1 MPNPNDQD
9 PPVRSTDPFRPDKD
23 NPASDELALSDELE
37 KAGDSGDSE
46 ARQQAA
52 VAGSGT
58 TGHEVEPEPND
69 DMNLEGFDKKK

>member
-23 NPASDELALSDELE
+23 NPASDDLALSDELE
-37 KAGDSGDSE
+37 KAGDSE

>member
-23 NPASDELALSDELE
+23 NPASDELAESEELE
-37 KAGDSGDSE
+37 KAGNQD
-46 ARQQAA
+46 ARRQAA

-58 TGHEVEPEPND
+58 TGHEVEPEAND